1 MFATLLSPTDF
12 SPTQEGRIAAVAA
25 LGGPFFTTSLEE
37 LAAARAA
44 GLQGA
49 LIIEDSGS
57 HEMLAAVT
65 AALQT
70 EAEIIAIRTSALA
83 QSEADQAEPD
93 RAAEIARLAAA
104 LAAGE
109 GRHRMLICV
118 DAPLAPISGG

>member
-1 MFATLLSPTDF
+1 MFATLLSPADF
-12 SPTQEGRIAAVAA
+12 SATQEGRIAAVSA

-37 LAAARAA
+37 LAVARAA

-57 HEMLAAVT
+57 PEMLAAVM

-83 QSEADQAEPD
+83 QSEADRAEPE
-93 RAAEIARLAAA
+93 RAAEIARLSAA
-104 LAAGE
+104 L
-109 GRHRMLICV
+109 
-118 DAPLAPISGG
+118 